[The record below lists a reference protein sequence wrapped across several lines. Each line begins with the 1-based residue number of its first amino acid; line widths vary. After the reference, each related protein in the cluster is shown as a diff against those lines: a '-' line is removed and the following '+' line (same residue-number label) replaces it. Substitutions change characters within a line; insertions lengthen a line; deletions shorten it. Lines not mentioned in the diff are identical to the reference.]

1 MFVIRP
7 AALDDLPTLLKL
19 AKMVHFINLPAD
31 KDLLAAKISR
41 SRKSFAGEVDDIR
54 HREFMFALEDRDSG
68 EIVGTCSILGC
79 VSWEGHPHIF
89 LKTGRREFYSADL
102 QGGQVHTTIEIGTDT
117 SGPSEVGG
125 LILAPGFRGHAE
137 RLGSLLSLIRF
148 HFIGLHRDLFA
159 DRILAEM
166 MGPLTPDSGTLL
178 WEYLGRRFINLSYK
192 EADLFSS
199 RSKEFL
205 LSLWP
210 KGEIL
215 VSLLPPEARALIG
228 RVGEETEPAKRM
240 LEKQGF
246 KYHGHVDP
254 FDGGPYLEADVAEI
268 PLVKSTVSLRV
279 TEVLASEG
287 THESALEAFVSY
299 RAPEKGRGGFRA
311 TRTHYALTEG
321 GVALPS
327 ATLEALSASVGT
339 TVGFTPLPE
348 AKPKQRRTKKA

>member
-1 MFVIRP
+1 
-7 AALDDLPTLLKL
+7 
-19 AKMVHFINLPAD
+19 
-31 KDLLAAKISR
+31 
-41 SRKSFAGEVDDIR
+41 
-54 HREFMFALEDRDSG
+54 
-68 EIVGTCSILGC
+68 
-79 VSWEGHPHIF
+79 
-89 LKTGRREFYSADL
+89 
-102 QGGQVHTTIEIGTDT
+102 
-117 SGPSEVGG
+117 
-125 LILAPGFRGHAE
+125 
-137 RLGSLLSLIRF
+137 
-148 HFIGLHRDLFA
+148 
-159 DRILAEM
+159 
-166 MGPLTPDSGTLL
+166 
-178 WEYLGRRFINLSYK
+178 
-192 EADLFSS
+192 
-199 RSKEFL
+199 L

-254 FDGGPYLEADVAEI
+254 FDGGPYLEAEVAEI

-279 TEVLASEG
+279 TEVLGSKG